1 MNRLDRMLRGAGS
14 MWRDRPWQRVGLSDA
29 NLPRAFT
36 FLLVPALVATM
47 TGWALDFN
55 SRRTTSEP
63 VRAVTVGNPAARTQA
78 ANIAPIAQLF
88 GARPGADGGDIR
100 LVGVIAQGAR
110 GDGIALLAVDG
121 QPAQAIRA
129 GEQIAT
135 GVTLAEVRA
144 DRVLVN
150 RSGAT
155 QEVRLPAK
163 TASDGIVKVR

>member
-1 MNRLDRMLRGAGS
+1 MLRGAGS